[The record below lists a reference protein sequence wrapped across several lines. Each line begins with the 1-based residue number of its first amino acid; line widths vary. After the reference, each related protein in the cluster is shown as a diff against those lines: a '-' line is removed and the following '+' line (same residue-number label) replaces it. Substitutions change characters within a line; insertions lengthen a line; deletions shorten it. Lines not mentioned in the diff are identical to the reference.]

1 MQKLSLSK
9 QLAVVRLYLSG
20 FSYDEIATRAGVGK
34 GTVANV
40 VGDLKAGRIL
50 DGQEPIEQL
59 ELLRNLAIELRRLKL
74 TLGQAVTGIAIVSH
88 LEELEI
94 EPSEIE
100 RYVAMCRHLAG
111 DETQAQVLVRSALY
125 LEQLEE
131 RTGLSAE
138 ALEDK
143 VRTLQEEVARLE
155 PLVQELKESRHEV
168 KNLQKQRRNLADE
181 IGQLEKRHRPLSQS
195 VVEKEQ
201 REAELSN
208 RVQNLEQR
216 AQAADERLGL
226 ARSEL
231 QTLTALGLSLDD
243 LPGLVQRL
251 GGVAQRHGIEPGA
264 LRDRLL
270 HELEELDAGMG
281 LESVVKLR
289 QRELSEIEQTIA
301 KAQRERVAL
310 DSALQQLRQQQA
322 SLHEAIAEEETR
334 VRKEVGAIARIA
346 KETVA
351 KLQQDLGDAM
361 AQALVEVHKLTSEA
375 LKLGQEIGHYDA
387 MVEAN
392 QWLETLVALAKGDG
406 ASSATDVR
414 TVGLTV
420 LRGLNGWAHQNESQ
434 VSLPSGLTMRLNS
447 TIEDLERWKP

>member
-9 QLAVVRLYLSG
+9 QLAVVRLYLGG

-50 DGQEPIEQL
+50 DAQEPVEQL
-59 ELLRNLAIELRRLKL
+59 ELLRDIAIDLRRLKL
-74 TLGQAVTGIAIVSH
+74 TPGQAVVGVAVICH
-88 LEELEI
+88 LQELAV
-94 EPSEIE
+94 EPGEIE
-100 RYVAMCRHLAG
+100 RFVAVCRRLAG
-111 DETQAQVLVRSALY
+111 EETQAQVLVRAALY
-125 LEQLEE
+125 LKQVEE
-131 RTGLSAE
+131 RTGLSTE

-143 VRTLQEEVARLE
+143 VHTLEEEVSRLE
-155 PLVQELKESRHEV
+155 PLLQELKGSKHEL
-168 KNLQKQRRNLADE
+168 KNLQKQRRSLADE
-181 IGQLEKRHRPLSQS
+181 MGQLEKRYRPLSQS
-195 VVEKEQ
+195 VAEKEQ
-201 REAELSN
+201 REAELSK
-208 RVQNLEQR
+208 RVQDLELR
-216 AQAADERLGL
+216 AQVADERLGL

-231 QTLTALGLSLDD
+231 QTLTALGLSVDD

-322 SLHEAIAEEETR
+322 SLHEAISEEETR
-334 VRKEVGAIARIA
+334 VRKEMGAIARIA

-406 ASSATDVR
+406 ASSAKDVR